1 MEKLKGEKSINSGNF
16 FFVIFSYMIELN
28 KIYNEDCLSL
38 IKKMDDSSIDCI
50 ITSPPY
56 MFQKEYDNY
65 DDKFEPVKYRKF
77 LTNIFK
83 ECVRVLKDGGRMF
96 VNVQPVFSENYPTH
110 HIVSQVLMKLGL
122 TWGGEILWEK
132 NNYNCAYTAWG
143 SWKSPSKPYLKYTWE
158 FVEYFYK
165 GNPKHEGN
173 KDNIDI
179 TGDEFKKWTTAK
191 WSIAPENR
199 MKEFGHPAMFP
210 EELVERILKLF
221 TYKND
226 IVFDPFSGVGTT
238 CYVCENF
245 DRRYVGS
252 DISEEYCRI
261 ANKRL
266 EKLKGEKKY
275 QLW

>member
-1 MEKLKGEKSINSGNF
+1 M
-16 FFVIFSYMIELN
+16 VELN

-38 IKKMDDSSIDCI
+38 MKRIDDSSIDCI

-56 MFQKEYDNY
+56 MFQKNYDTY
-65 DDKFEPVKYRKF
+65 DDKFEPVKYREF
-77 LTNIFK
+77 LTDIFK
-83 ECVRVLKDGGRMF
+83 ECVRILKDGGRMF

-110 HIVSQVLMKLGL
+110 HIVSQVLMELGL
-122 TWGGEILWEK
+122 IWGGEILWEK

-158 FVEYFYK
+158 YVEYFYK
-165 GNPKHEGN
+165 SNPKHEGE
-173 KDNIDI
+173 KENIDI

-199 MKEFGHPAMFP
+199 MSDFGHPAMFP

-226 IVFDPFSGVGTT
+226 IVFDPFSGAGTT

-245 DRRYVGS
+245 DRRYIGTE
-252 DISEEYCRI
+252 ISEEYCKI

-266 EKLKGEKKY
+266 DKLKSEKIFR
-275 QLW
+275 LW

>member
-1 MEKLKGEKSINSGNF
+1 MVIF

-38 IKKMDDSSIDCI
+38 MKKIDDSSIDCI

-110 HIVSQVLMKLGL
+110 HIVSQVLMELGL

-226 IVFDPFSGVGTT
+226 IVFDPFSGAGTT

>member
-1 MEKLKGEKSINSGNF
+1 
-16 FFVIFSYMIELN
+16 MIELN

-38 IKKMDDSSIDCI
+38 MKKIDDSSIDCI

-143 SWKSPSKPYLKYTWE
+143 SWCSPSKPYLK
-158 FVEYFYK
+158 
-165 GNPKHEGN
+165 
-173 KDNIDI
+173 
-179 TGDEFKKWTTAK
+179 
-191 WSIAPENR
+191 
-199 MKEFGHPAMFP
+199 
-210 EELVERILKLF
+210 
-221 TYKND
+221 
-226 IVFDPFSGVGTT
+226 
-238 CYVCENF
+238 
-245 DRRYVGS
+245 
-252 DISEEYCRI
+252 
-261 ANKRL
+261 
-266 EKLKGEKKY
+266 
-275 QLW
+275 